1 MFILKTSISPKAFF
15 LDNPVAWLT
24 ATGGEL
30 KELANKKVP
39 GFLKQSLTTV
49 TGEGLS
55 GLGVLELLT
64 STKRNSWG
72 YLVILVGLGLGGSGF
87 VLQRNLD
94 TNKKEETNPEIPI
107 QETLFVTPEVAPGV
121 TEALIVSQSSDTGI
135 IPQPL
140 ILETPRNYHA
150 TIFQV
155 HAGLQ
160 AADIQEAEG
169 TPEPEGTIIPDELQL
184 VPIKETPTNDVT
196 VLDIKGSGDILNNT
210 RKPPKE
216 RKEHGEKLKSEF
228 QKDRKRGEIITPFIH
243 ALLKEDPTNDKV
255 KNKNNEIRRFALDT
269 LIKFLDA
276 EITEHNK
283 DRIMKSF
290 KQALESDKITDK
302 AFKLELEKTLKALLK
317 SPLTNRVFPYKS
329 HEED

>member
-15 LDNPVAWLT
+15 LYNPVAWLT

-72 YLVILVGLGLGGSGF
+72 YFVTLVGLGLGGSGF
-87 VLQRNLD
+87 VLQPNLD
-94 TNKKEETNPEIPI
+94 TNKKEESPLELPV
-107 QETLFVTPEVAPGV
+107 QETLFVTPEVAPGF
-121 TEALIVSQSSDTGI
+121 TETLIIEDTG
-135 IPQPL
+135 
-140 ILETPRNYHA
+140 
-150 TIFQV
+150 
-155 HAGLQ
+155 
-160 AADIQEAEG
+160 
-169 TPEPEGTIIPDELQL
+169 
-184 VPIKETPTNDVT
+184 K
-196 VLDIKGSGDILNNT
+196 ILNNG
-210 RKPPKE
+210 KKSVLE
-216 RKEHGEKLKSEF
+216 RHEAGIRLITEF
-228 QKDRKRGEIITPFIH
+228 QKDRKKGEIITQFIH
-243 ALLKEDPTNDKV
+243 ALLKEDSKNDKV
-255 KNKNNEIRRFALDT
+255 KKNNNEIRRFALDT

-276 EITEHNK
+276 NITRYNK
-283 DRIMKSF
+283 DRIIESLGK
-290 KQALESDKITDK
+290 ALESDKITDK